1 MKASK
6 ICASDDADSNW
17 IKQMNSTRE
26 PMNRRRLLQL
36 GMASAGTALLAGCTT
51 MPGGG
56 PVYVDGPPVEP
67 EPALPDYATMYAAR
81 EDEGFSLPAIPY
93 EKIDPQFLRQIV
105 RDPTGA
111 KPGTLVVDTSA
122 HFLYLVRPNGYAIR
136 YGVGLGR
143 AGFEWSGDAVIQ
155 WKQKWPKWT
164 PPAEMI
170 ARDPSLAKWSAEN
183 GGQPGGLKNPL
194 GARALY
200 IFRDNVDTLFRVH
213 GSPEWKSIGKSVSSG
228 CVRLINQDVIDLFDR
243 VPNSSPITVGGG
255 GGVMA
260 TRGVLDDVGL
270 AIDSGVPEGAVL
282 LRRIN

>member
-1 MKASK
+1 MGSVALAPMDRITNSM
-6 ICASDDADSNW
+6 SGSELDAGL
-17 IKQMNSTRE
+17 
-26 PMNRRRLLQL
+26 NRRRFLQL
-36 GMASAGTALLAGCTT
+36 SSATAGAALMSGCTT
-51 MPGGG
+51 VGVGG
-56 PVYVDGPPVEP
+56 PIYVDQPAAPAEPP
-67 EPALPDYATMYAAR
+67 LPDYASMYAAM

-93 EKIDPQFLRQIV
+93 EQIDPQYLRQIV
-105 RDPTGA
+105 RDPTGER
-111 KPGTLVVDTSA
+111 PGTLVVDTSA

-143 AGFEWSGDAVIQ
+143 AGFEWAGNAVIQ

-170 ARDPSLAKWSAEN
+170 ARDPKLAKFSAEN

-200 IFRDNVDTLFRVH
+200 IFRDNQDTLFRVH

-228 CVRLINQDVIDLFDR
+228 CVRLINQDVIDLYDR
-243 VPNSSPITVGGG
+243 VPNSSPIIVGAGG
-255 GGVMA
+255 SGLVASSG
-260 TRGVLDDVGL
+260 DEIGL
-270 AIDSGVPEGAVL
+270 AIDGGVPEGAVL

>member
-1 MKASK
+1 MNE
-6 ICASDDADSNW
+6 SNTL
-17 IKQMNSTRE
+17 ID
-26 PMNRRRLLQL
+26 RRRLLQL
-36 GMASAGTALLAGCTT
+36 GMASAGATLLAGCTT
-51 MPGGG
+51 MGGG
-56 PVYVDGPPVEP
+56 PIYVDEPGGSP
-67 EPALPDYATMYAAR
+67 EPTLPDYATMYGPM
-81 EDEGFSLPAIPY
+81 EDEGFSIPAIPY
-93 EKIDPQFLRQIV
+93 EQIDPQFLRQIV
-105 RDPTGA
+105 RDPTGE
-111 KPGTLVVDTSA
+111 KPGTLIVDTSQ

-143 AGFEWSGDAVIQ
+143 AGFEWSGSAVIQ

-228 CVRLINQDVIDLFDR
+228 CVRMMNQDVIDLYDR
-243 VPNSSPITVGGG
+243 VPNSSPINVGGG
-255 GGVMA
+255 GAMA
-260 TRGVLDDVGL
+260 ATGDTVVRPLGL